1 MYLEGTLYL
10 LNSPDVTNSL
20 VLKMYSFYAQVYPS
34 IEDFPVFRH
43 YKIPGKGSNCL
54 FYSLLFLRLDLIAL
68 F

>member
-10 LNSPDVTNSL
+10 LNSPDVTSSL

-43 YKIPGKGSNCL
+43 YKIPGKDSNSVFFIL
-54 FYSLLFLRLDLIAL
+54 SFF
-68 F
+68 